1 MAELAK
7 KVETNVKDRI
17 SAVTILT
24 DGAAKTIRSAIDHL
38 LKLEPVQAVAAVVA
52 DGGDGAADFIKKQAE
67 ITRKW
72 LK

>member
-7 KVETNVKDRI
+7 KVESNVKDRI

-24 DGAAKTIRSAIDHL
+24 DGAAKTFRSALDPL
-38 LKLEPVQAVAAVVA
+38 LKLEPVQAAAAVVS

-67 ITRKW
+67 IARRW